1 MADRGGSEQSMK
13 EMGFLSHLIEL
24 RDRLM
29 RAVLAIGVAALV
41 LFPFSKKLYAFLAA
55 PLLEKLAGG
64 QMIATGVAAPFLAP
78 FKLVLVLAI
87 VITVPYLLHQLWSFV
102 APGLYQHEKRLAL
115 PLLVSSVVLFYLG
128 MAFAYFVVFPLVFG
142 FFTSVAPE
150 GVQVAPDISEYL
162 NFTLKLFLAFG
173 IAFEVPVAT
182 VLVIW
187 TGMTSA
193 EKLARLRPYIIV
205 IAFTVGMLMTPPD
218 VVSQVLLAV
227 PMWLLFELGLLF
239 SRYFVKPRPAEADE
253 AELPVP
259 AAAGTAAAAGA
270 GASGMQQ
277 AFEEALIAEEPPY
290 RPLTEEEMD
299 AELDRLEEEEDEDD
313 PWADDDDD
321 EAGEFGEDDE
331 DDEDDD
337 ENDEDDGEPAAEAE
351 RPGLTEA
358 GDEATPPA
366 DAGDPARDDAAGP
379 AGDGAT
385 SDEDA
390 GDGAGSDKAGDAGPD
405 AGHPDPDTPPRG

>member
-29 RAVLAIGVAALV
+29 RALLAIGVATLV
-41 LFPFSKKLYAFLAA
+41 LFPFSKQLYAFLAA

-187 TGMTSA
+187 TGMVSA

-205 IAFTVGMLMTPPD
+205 VAFTVGMLMTPPD

-277 AFEEALIAEEPPY
+277 AFEDALVAEDHPY

-313 PWADDDDD
+313 PWADDD

-331 DDEDDD
+331 DGEDRDD
-337 ENDEDDGEPAAEAE
+337 APAAEAE

-358 GDEATPPA
+358 GDGAVPPTGA
-366 DAGDPARDDAAGP
+366 DEPARDDAASP
-379 AGDGAT
+379 AGDGEG
-385 SDEDA
+385 SDEA
-390 GDGAGSDKAGDAGPD
+390 AGDAAPD
-405 AGHPDPDTPPRG
+405 GGHPESGAPPKG

>member
-313 PWADDDDD
+313 
-321 EAGEFGEDDE
+321 
-331 DDEDDD
+331 
-337 ENDEDDGEPAAEAE
+337 GEPAAEAE

-366 DAGDPARDDAAGP
+366 EAGDPARDDAAGP